1 MNASAQFFGY
11 FAVLN
16 SDNALGG
23 AGNRV
28 VVGDKNYGSS
38 LLVQLL

>member
-1 MNASAQFFGY
+1 MNASAHFGY

-28 VVGDKNYGSS
+28 VVGDKITV
-38 LLVQLL
+38 LPFLVQLL